1 MTLDPTPENEIIS
14 PAVGF
19 LRAMVER
26 RPDGEH
32 RPQQELAVC
41 AVEDAILLRHNA
53 LVQAGT
59 GTGKSL
65 AYLVPAILS
74 DDRISVSTATKALSE
89 QAMKDIAILK
99 KEMRE
104 QTGQSFSSALLKGR
118 ENYWCLRKA
127 DQLESLDKANPEGDS
142 GSLFKDEE
150 VVDITEPAESKGK
163 MKKMQQDYKKM
174 FDWAKRTQT
183 GDRSEAPA
191 VDDEV
196 WKGVSSTNT
205 ECPGKMSCPFGE
217 QCFAEMARDKAR
229 KAKIVV
235 TNHAI
240 VGLDLENPESTLLGD
255 RDVFI
260 FDELH
265 ELDNYLS
272 SAWGTTL
279 TIKMIS
285 DALILTKKHKVS
297 SSDTRSYDS
306 AMENAM
312 AALDSL
318 DKEFSNLEEGLF
330 SNGLLPV
337 DIEAGLT
344 ILSGALE
351 RLIMLYAIKD
361 ATAGQSE
368 VARTLSNLLDSVA
381 RLLVESEENVRWVL
395 APRNEKDKKPISLNC
410 APLRIGPRLMKA
422 LHNKNAIM
430 IGTSATITVGGKFDS
445 PVHDFALSESLGVD
459 SDGPIEHREFT
470 VQDVGTP
477 FDYQRQ
483 GMFYVPDAKNF
494 PSPDYANRV
503 EHDAAVESEALQLIK
518 ASGGRALVLT
528 VKTERIKK
536 IATYLKAYLPKD
548 IKILCQ
554 GDAPNAQ
561 LVEEFIADERSV
573 LIATMGMWH
582 GLDVRGK
589 SCSLVIIDK
598 IPFKPGNDPLAKA
611 RKEYADRNGRNG
623 FMEVFVAVANIM
635 LAQGAGRLVRS
646 LTDRGVVAILDTR
659 LRTKAY
665 GPVMMR
671 SLPPMGVF
679 SDLKQVCDALKRLT
693 SA

>member
-1 MTLDPTPENEIIS
+1 
-14 PAVGF
+14 
-19 LRAMVER
+19 MVER

-41 AVEDAILLRHNA
+41 AVEDSILLRHNS

-74 DDRISVSTATKALSE
+74 DERISVSTATKALSE

-99 KEMRE
+99 GEMRE

-118 ENYWCLRKA
+118 DNYWCLKKA
-127 DQLESLDKANPEGDS
+127 DQLESMDKANPNQDS
-142 GSLFKDEE
+142 ESLFKDEE
-150 VVDITEPAESKGK
+150 VAEITEPVENKGK

-174 FDWAKRTQT
+174 FTWANRTKT

-205 ECPGKMSCPFGE
+205 ECPGKNSCPFGE

-240 VGLDLENPESTLLGD
+240 VGLDLENPESTLLGE

-272 SAWGTTL
+272 SAWGTSL

-297 SSDTRSYDS
+297 SSDVRSYDS

-312 AALDSL
+312 AALDTL
-318 DKEFSNLEEGLF
+318 DREFKDIKEGLF
-330 SNGLLPV
+330 SDGLLPV
-337 DIEAGLT
+337 DIEAALT
-344 ILSGALE
+344 ILAGALE
-351 RLIMLYAIKD
+351 RLVMLYAIKD

-368 VARTLSNLLDSVA
+368 VARTLGNLLDSVT
-381 RLLVESEENVRWVL
+381 RLLVESEENVRWAL
-395 APRNEKDKKPISLNC
+395 CPRFENDKKPISLNC

-422 LHNKNAIM
+422 LHAKNAIM

-445 PVHDFALSESLGVD
+445 PIHDFALSEYLG
-459 SDGPIEHREFT
+459 SDGDKKTEHREFT

-477 FDYQRQ
+477 FDYPRQ
-483 GMFYVPDAKNF
+483 GMFYVPDEKNF
-494 PSPDYANRV
+494 PSSEYANRL
-503 EHDAAVESEALQLIK
+503 EHDAGVEAESLKLIK
-518 ASGGRALVLT
+518 AAGGRTLLLT

-536 IATYLKAYLPKD
+536 LATYLRAYLPKD

-554 GDAPNAQ
+554 GDAPNSQ
-561 LVEEFIADERSV
+561 LVEEFIADERSI

-589 SCSLVIIDK
+589 TCSLVIIDK

-635 LAQGAGRLVRS
+635 LAQGAGRLIRS

-659 LRTKAY
+659 LRTKSY

-679 SDLKQVCDALKRLT
+679 SDLKQVCEALERLT
-693 SA
+693 SSK

>member
-1 MTLDPTPENEIIS
+1 
-14 PAVGF
+14 
-19 LRAMVER
+19 MVER

-41 AVEDAILLRHNA
+41 AVEDSILLRHNA

-99 KEMRE
+99 GEMRE

-118 ENYWCLRKA
+118 DNYWCLKKA
-127 DQLESLDKANPEGDS
+127 DQLESMDKANPNQDS
-142 GSLFKDEE
+142 ESLFKDEE
-150 VVDITEPAESKGK
+150 VADITEPVESKGK

-174 FDWAKRTQT
+174 FTWANRTKT

-196 WKGVSSTNT
+196 WKGLSSTNT
-205 ECPGKMSCPFGE
+205 ECPGKSSCPFGE

-272 SAWGTTL
+272 SAWGTNL

-297 SSDTRSYDS
+297 SSDVRSYDS

-312 AALDSL
+312 AALDTL
-318 DKEFSNLEEGLF
+318 DKEYNKLEEGLF
-330 SNGLLPV
+330 SDGMLPV
-337 DIEAGLT
+337 DIEAALT
-344 ILSGALE
+344 ILAGALE
-351 RLIMLYAIKD
+351 RLVMLYAIKD

-381 RLLVESEENVRWVL
+381 RLLVDSEENVRWVL

-422 LHNKNAIM
+422 LHAKNAIM

-445 PVHDFALSESLGVD
+445 PIHDFALSEYLG
-459 SDGPIEHREFT
+459 SDGDKKLEHREFT

-477 FDYQRQ
+477 FDYPRQ
-483 GMFYVPDAKNF
+483 GMFYVPEAKAF
-494 PSPDYANRV
+494 PSPDYTNRL
-503 EHDAAVESEALQLIK
+503 EHDAAVEAEALKLIK
-518 ASGGRALVLT
+518 AAGGRTLLLT

-536 IATYLKAYLPKD
+536 LATYLKAYLPKD

-554 GDAPNAQ
+554 GDAPNPQ
-561 LVEEFIADERSV
+561 LVEEFIADERSI

-635 LAQGAGRLVRS
+635 LAQGAGRLIRS

-659 LRTKAY
+659 LRTKSY

-679 SDLKQVCDALKRLT
+679 SDLKQVCEALERLT
-693 SA
+693 SAK